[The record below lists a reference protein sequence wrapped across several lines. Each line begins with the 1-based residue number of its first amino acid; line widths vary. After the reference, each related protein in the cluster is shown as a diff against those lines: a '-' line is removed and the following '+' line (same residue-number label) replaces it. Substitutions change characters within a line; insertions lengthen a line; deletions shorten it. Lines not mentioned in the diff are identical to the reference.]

1 MQSASFHL
9 YHVCAISTFS
19 DYWQQAKIVNTK
31 YLTSQSIG
39 LKRQFLSTNQ
49 NVQRNEREKGRVLL
63 GYLLFSLNCPKY

>member
-9 YHVCAISTFS
+9 YHICAISTFS
-19 DYWQQAKIVNTK
+19 DILATGKNSK

-49 NVQRNEREKGRVLL
+49 NVHRNEREKGRVLL
-63 GYLLFSLNCPKY
+63 GYLLFSLNCP